1 MISLDSPVTTV
12 LGARGKKTDAV
23 VDKLGLRT
31 VGDLLDHFPRRYLK
45 TAELTDVSDAE
56 EGQQLVVVG
65 EIASSELR
73 SYRDRRTGQMAYRV
87 ETLLRTGGGP
97 SLQMTFFA
105 KREGVAKHFAGQMRT
120 GQRGLFTGQA
130 KVFRNQWQ
138 LTNPR
143 RMIFGTA
150 DDPVAELDAA
160 DRATLATLRGLY
172 PIYPLTR
179 NVDSWDL
186 QRAISFARTVID
198 EVPELIPDEV
208 RAEHDLLDARTAY
221 DWIHAPGDHGE
232 VRRAQRRFRFEE
244 ALVTQL
250 VLARRRPGRGRPG
263 AQARPGRD
271 GGLLDAFD
279 ERLPFG

>member
-45 TAELTDVSDAE
+45 TAELTDVSEVE

-65 EIASSELR
+65 EIAQQRPCAPTATAAPVS
-73 SYRDRRTGQMAYRV
+73 TAYRV
-87 ETLLRTGGGP
+87 ETMLRTGGGP

-105 KREGVAKHFAGQMRT
+105 KREAASPSSSPGRCAT

-143 RMIFGTA
+143 MMIFGTA
-150 DDPVAELDAA
+150 GDPDG
-160 DRATLATLRGLY
+160 RAR
-172 PIYPLTR
+172 
-179 NVDSWDL
+179 
-186 QRAISFARTVID
+186 
-198 EVPELIPDEV
+198 
-208 RAEHDLLDARTAY
+208 
-221 DWIHAPGDHGE
+221 
-232 VRRAQRRFRFEE
+232 
-244 ALVTQL
+244 
-250 VLARRRPGRGRPG
+250 RGRP
-263 AQARPGRD
+263 APRWPACAASTRSTR
-271 GGLLDAFD
+271 
-279 ERLPFG
+279 